1 MRYSIV
7 FFPIGN
13 VYLQVMKKRWNYLA
27 EWMLD
32 SDETESLT
40 VSQVSDWA
48 EAFPFSAP
56 LHFLH
61 SFLVQKESST
71 GRNEVLYA
79 RASAHFSNSLWF
91 DHQMENAD
99 KELLDPL
106 PAESNPTEPKVTEDT
121 SELLFEPLHMVDYFA
136 SQGIKVSGFLE
147 NKDQISVKLKSFTEW
162 LRTMKRIHPEKIPE
176 SIDQKE
182 EQRIRET
189 AEISN
194 IAGSV
199 VTETMAE
206 VCLQQGLTEKA
217 VDIYRKLSLLDPAKS
232 AYFAGLIKKITENR

>member
-1 MRYSIV
+1 MRSLIV

-13 VYLQVMKKRWNYLA
+13 VYLQIMKTRWNYLA
-27 EWMLD
+27 EWLLD
-32 SDETESLT
+32 SNETGSLT

-48 EAFPFSAP
+48 ESYPFSAP

-61 SFLVQKESST
+61 SFLVQKESTT
-71 GRNEVLYA
+71 GRNEVLHA
-79 RASAHFSNSLWF
+79 RASAYFSNSLWF
-91 DHQMENAD
+91 EHQMENAD
-99 KELLDPL
+99 KELWDPQ
-106 PAESNPTEPKVTEDT
+106 PAESKSMESMASEDT
-121 SELLFEPLHMVDYFA
+121 RELLFEPLHMVDYFA

-194 IAGSV
+194 IAGAV

-217 VDIYRKLSLLDPAKS
+217 IDIYRKLSLLDPAKS